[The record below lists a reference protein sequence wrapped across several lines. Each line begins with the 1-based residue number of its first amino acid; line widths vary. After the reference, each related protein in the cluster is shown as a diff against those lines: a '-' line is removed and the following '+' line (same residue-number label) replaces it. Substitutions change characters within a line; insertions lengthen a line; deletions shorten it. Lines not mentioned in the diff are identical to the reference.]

1 MIESQLLLHLS
12 DAAATEILGR
22 ALARAL
28 PPLALNPAVCYLRGD
43 LGAGKTTCVRSLLHA
58 LGIAGIVR
66 SPTYTLIETY
76 PAGAITCVHVDL
88 YRLRGAEDLEDL
100 GLREYWAPGHL
111 VLVEW
116 PERAGGALASPD
128 LALDLAY
135 ADAGRDASLRAAGPL
150 GAEWL
155 AQLRNDNRITPYLP
169 NLT

>member
-1 MIESQLLLHLS
+1 MIESPLLLYLS
-12 DAAATEILGR
+12 DTAATEILGR

-28 PPLALNPAVCYLRGD
+28 PSLALNPAVCYLRGE
-43 LGAGKTTCVRSLLHA
+43 LGAGKTTCVRSLLRA
-58 LGIAGIVR
+58 LGVAAVVR

-88 YRLRGAEDLEDL
+88 YRLRGPEDLDDL
-100 GLREYWAPGHL
+100 GLREYWTAGHL

-116 PERAGGALASPD
+116 PERAAPALARPD
-128 LALDLAY
+128 LELGLEY
-135 ADAGRDASLRAAGPL
+135 ADAGRNASLRAASPL

-155 AQLRNDNRITPYLP
+155 AQLWNDSSITPYLP